1 MIEAFLASALVG
13 SATCLGS
20 LPLFLF
26 KRIPHR
32 IYDGLLGMS
41 AGIMIS
47 VSALSLISPALNEGY
62 LYQVVTGLTVGV
74 LFMLAL
80 ENSLPHLEPHFSR
93 KTVTPSLR
101 RSVLVATAITI
112 HNFPEGFSSGVGYYS
127 LPPGHGL
134 ALAVAIAIQNIPEGL
149 AVALPIW
156 LGGTSRI
163 KTFFITL
170 ASGLAE
176 PVAGLIG
183 ILLVFSLKSLL
194 PYALSFAGGA
204 MLYVTFLHLV
214 PESYSHKNE
223 KEATI
228 GVAGG
233 LIIMLFLEF
242 IFHP

>member
-1 MIEAFLASALVG
+1 MIEAFLASALAG

-20 LPLFLF
+20 LPLFFF
-26 KRIPHR
+26 KNVPHR

-47 VSALSLISPALNEGY
+47 ASALSLISPALDAGH
-62 LYQVVTGLTVGV
+62 LYQVISGLALGV
-74 LFMLAL
+74 FFMLVL
-80 ENSLPHLEPHFSR
+80 ENSLPHLEPHFSP
-93 KTVTPSLR
+93 KALTPTLR
-101 RSVLVATAITI
+101 RGVLVATAITI

-149 AVALPIW
+149 AVALP
-156 LGGTSRI
+156 LRMGRTSRS
-163 KTFFITL
+163 KTFFVTL

-176 PVAGLIG
+176 PVAGFIG
-183 ILLVFSLKSLL
+183 ILLVSLIKSLL

-204 MLYVTFLHLV
+204 MLYVTFLHLI

-228 GVAGG
+228 GAVGG

-242 IFHP
+242 VFHP